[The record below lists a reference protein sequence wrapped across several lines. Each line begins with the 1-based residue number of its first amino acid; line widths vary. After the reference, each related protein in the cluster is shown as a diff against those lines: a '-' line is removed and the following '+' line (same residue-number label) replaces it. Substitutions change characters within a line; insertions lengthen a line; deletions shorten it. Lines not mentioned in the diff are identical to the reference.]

1 MKGAIAVFVFLVIV
15 WLLCAI
21 FEAVSYYIPV
31 WLMFLA
37 IPALFAYAIW
47 ETRDIEKKNKDDN

>member
-21 FEAVSYYIPV
+21 LEAASYYILV

-37 IPALFAYAIW
+37 IPALFAYTIW
-47 ETRDIEKKNKDDN
+47 ETRDIEKKNK